1 MKRRES
7 MTIKQEVIDEL
18 LKEYKTPEDLVG
30 KDGIF
35 KQLQKALIE
44 RAMAA
49 EMTHH
54 LGYEKNDPKGYNSGN
69 SRNGKGKKTIKGDFG
84 ELEIE
89 VPRDRNSEFDPQLIK
104 KRQTRFKGFDDK
116 IISMYARGM
125 TTRDIRDH
133 LLELYDVEVSSDLI
147 SSVTDGIID
156 EVNEW
161 RNRELDPLYPI
172 LYLDAIVVKVRDE
185 GHIRNKSVYLALA
198 VNMEGHKELLGIWI
212 ETTEG
217 AKFWLRVVTE
227 LNNRGVKDIFIACV
241 DGLKGFEDAI
251 HSVFPGTEVQLCIVH
266 MVRNSLKFVSYKD
279 RKKVATDLKRIYH
292 SVTVDDAQ
300 SELDNFR
307 ETWDQKYPLIG
318 KSWQNHWNGVTPF
331 LAYPDYIR
339 KAIYTTNA
347 IESISMSLRKALK
360 TRRSFPNDEAALKLI
375 YLATRNTSKKWT
387 MPIRNWELA
396 LNQFAIIFEERL
408 TRYDSFTQL
417 D

>member
-7 MTIKQEVIDEL
+7 MTIKQEIIDEL

-49 EMTHH
+49 EMTHQ
-54 LGYEKNDPKGYNSGN
+54 LGYEKNDPKGNNSGN

-84 ELEIE
+84 EIEIE
-89 VPRDRNSEFDPQLIK
+89 TPRDRNSEFEPQLIK

-147 SSVTDGIID
+147 SSVTDGIIE

-198 VNMEGHKELLGIWI
+198 VNMEGHKELLGMWI

-227 LNNRGVKDIFIACV
+227 LNNRGVKDVFIACV
-241 DGLKGFEDAI
+241 DGLKGFEEAI

-266 MVRNSLKFVSYKD
+266 MVRNSLKYVSYKD
-279 RKKVATDLKRIYH
+279 RKKVAADLKRIYH
-292 SVTVDDAQ
+292 SATSDDAQ
-300 SELDNFR
+300 SELDDFR

-318 KSWQNHWNGVTPF
+318 KSWKNNWNGITPF
-331 LAYPDYIR
+331 FAYPDYIR

-347 IESISMSLRKALK
+347 IESMSMSLRKALK

>member
-1 MKRRES
+1 
-7 MTIKQEVIDEL
+7 MTIKQEIIDEL
-18 LKEYKTPEDLVG
+18 LKEYKTPEELVG
-30 KDGIF
+30 KDGLF

-69 SRNGKGKKTIKGDFG
+69 VRNGKGKKTIKGDFG
-84 ELEIE
+84 EMEIE
-89 VPRDRNSEFDPQLIK
+89 VPRDRNAEFEPQLVK

-147 SSVTDGIID
+147 SSVTDGIIE

-172 LYLDAIVVKVRDE
+172 LYLDALVVKVRDE
-185 GHIRNKSVYLALA
+185 GHIRNKSVYLALG
-198 VNMEGHKELLGIWI
+198 VNLEGHKELLGMWI
-212 ETTEG
+212 ENTEG

-241 DGLKGFEDAI
+241 DGLKGFEEAI

-266 MVRNSLKFVSYKD
+266 MVRNSLKYVSYKD
-279 RKKVATDLKRIYH
+279 RKKVAADLKRIYH
-292 SVTVDDAQ
+292 SATTDDAQ

-307 ETWDQKYPLIG
+307 ETWDKKYPLIG
-318 KSWQNHWNGVTPF
+318 KSWQNNWNGVTPF

-347 IESISMSLRKALK
+347 IESMSMSLRKSLK
-360 TRRSFPNDEAALKLI
+360 TRRSFPNDEAALKLL

-408 TRYDSFTQL
+408 TRYDPFTQL

>member
-1 MKRRES
+1 

-18 LKEYKTPEDLVG
+18 LKEYEKPEDLLG

-54 LGYEKNDPKGYNSGN
+54 LGYDKNDPKGDNSGN
-69 SRNGKGKKTIKGDFG
+69 SRNGKGKKTIKGEFG
-84 ELEIE
+84 EIGIE
-89 VPRDRNSEFDPQLIK
+89 VPRDRNGEFKPQLIK

-147 SSVTDGIID
+147 SSVTDGIIE

-161 RNRELDPLYPI
+161 RNRELDSLYPI
-172 LYLDAIVVKVRDE
+172 IYLDAIVVKVRDE
-185 GHIRNKSVYLALA
+185 GHIRNKSVYLALG
-198 VNMEGHKELLGIWI
+198 VNIEGHKELLGMWI
-212 ETTEG
+212 ENTEG
-217 AKFWLRVVTE
+217 AKFWLRVITE

-241 DGLKGFEDAI
+241 DGLKGFEEAI
-251 HSVFPGTEVQLCIVH
+251 HSVYPGTEVQLCIVH
-266 MVRNSLKFVSYKD
+266 MVRNSLKYVSYKD
-279 RKKVATDLKRIYH
+279 RKKVAADLKRIYH
-292 SVTVDDAQ
+292 SATPDDAQ

-318 KSWQNHWNGVTPF
+318 KSWKNNWNGITPF
-331 LAYPDYIR
+331 FAYPDYIR

-347 IESISMSLRKALK
+347 IESMSMSLRKALK
-360 TRRSFPNDEAALKLI
+360 TRRSFPNDEAALKLL

-396 LNQFAIIFEERL
+396 LNQFAIVFEERL
-408 TRYDSFTQL
+408 SRYDPFTQL

>member
-1 MKRRES
+1 
-7 MTIKQEVIDEL
+7 MTIKQEIIDEL

-54 LGYEKNDPKGYNSGN
+54 LGYEKNDPKGNNSGN

-84 ELEIE
+84 EIGIEI
-89 VPRDRNSEFDPQLIK
+89 PRDRNSEFEPQLIK

-147 SSVTDGIID
+147 SSVTDGILE

-185 GHIRNKSVYLALA
+185 GHIRNKSVYLALG
-198 VNMEGHKELLGIWI
+198 VNLEGHKELLGMWI
-212 ETTEG
+212 ENTEG

-241 DGLKGFEDAI
+241 DGLKGFEEAI
-251 HSVFPGTEVQLCIVH
+251 HSVYPGTEVQLCIVH
-266 MVRNSLKFVSYKD
+266 MVRNSLKYVSYKD
-279 RKKVATDLKRIYH
+279 RKKVAADLKRIYH
-292 SVTVDDAQ
+292 SATPDDAQ
-300 SELDNFR
+300 SELDDFR

-318 KSWQNHWNGVTPF
+318 KSWKNNWNGITPF
-331 LAYPDYIR
+331 FAYPDYIR

-347 IESISMSLRKALK
+347 IESMSMSLRKSLK
-360 TRRSFPNDEAALKLI
+360 TRRSFPNDEAALKLL

-408 TRYDSFTQL
+408 TRYDPFTQL